1 MEKIERTARK
11 DPSGLLYDAYQA
23 ICMKLQAKANRA
35 EKPVR
40 VIVMTS
46 TTAEEGQEMVAANL
60 AVVMAKTGV
69 KTLLL
74 DCDFRTPVLHDVFQL
89 PNRGMTDCL
98 ATGGDYHEFVQ
109 RVADASLDIV
119 TGGAPVT
126 NAGELLSGRQMQE
139 LLEAVRGEYEY
150 VFVNTPPVL
159 ASADAISISG
169 KADGV
174 ILVIASGKNEAKLIN
189 KAKVTLEQAGTS
201 LLGCILN
208 NTTEE

>member
-1 MEKIERTARK
+1 MEKIERTAIK
-11 DPSGLLYDAYQA
+11 DSMGLQYDAYQA
-23 ICMKLQAKANRA
+23 ICMKLQAKAKQA

-40 VIVMTS
+40 VIVVTS
-46 TTAEEGQEMVAANL
+46 TTAEEGQETVAANL

-69 KTLLL
+69 KTLLI
-74 DCDFRTPVLHDVFQL
+74 DCDFHTPVLHEMFQL
-89 PNRGMTDCL
+89 PNRGLTDCL
-98 ATGGDYHEFVQ
+98 STGADYHEFVQ
-109 RVADASLDIV
+109 RVADTDLDIV
-119 TGGAPVT
+119 TGGVAVT
-126 NAGELLSGRQMQE
+126 NSGELLSGRQMQE
-139 LLEAVRGEYEY
+139 LLQTVRNEYDY

-159 ASADAISISG
+159 SSADAISISG

-189 KAKVTLEQAGTS
+189 KAKMTLEQTGAS

>member
-1 MEKIERTARK
+1 MEKTELTARK
-11 DPSGLLYDAYQA
+11 NLSGLRYDAYQS
-23 ICMKLQAKANRA
+23 ICMKLQAKAKQA
-35 EKPVR
+35 EKPTCI
-40 VIVMTS
+40 IVLTS
-46 TTAEEGQEMVAANL
+46 TTPDEGTETVAANL

-74 DCDFRTPVLHDVFQL
+74 DCDFHTPVLHEVFQL
-89 PNRGMTDCL
+89 PNRGLPDCL
-98 ATGGDYHEFVQ
+98 STGEDYHEFVQ
-109 RVADASLDIV
+109 PISGTDLDIV
-119 TGGAPVT
+119 TGGTAVS
-126 NAGELLSGRQMQE
+126 NAGELLSGRLMQE
-139 LLEAVRGEYEY
+139 LLQAVRGEYEY

-159 ASADAISISG
+159 SSSDAISVSS

-189 KAKVTLEQAGTS
+189 KAKVTLEQAGVY

>member
-1 MEKIERTARK
+1 MEKIELTAMK
-11 DPSGLLYDAYQA
+11 DPSGLQYDAYQA
-23 ICMKLQAKANRA
+23 ICMMLQAKAKRA
-35 EKPVR
+35 EKPIS
-40 VIVMTS
+40 VIVVTS
-46 TTAEEGQEMVAANL
+46 TTAEEGQEAVAANL

-74 DCDFRTPVLHDVFQL
+74 DCDFRTPVLHEIFQL
-89 PNRGMTDCL
+89 PNRGLTDCL
-98 ATGGDYHEFVQ
+98 SAGADYYEFVHH
-109 RVADASLDIV
+109 VADADLDIV
-119 TGGAPVT
+119 TGGTAIA

-139 LLEAVRGEYEY
+139 LLQAARSEYDY

-159 ASADAISISG
+159 ASADAISVSG

-189 KAKVTLEQAGTS
+189 KAKMTLEQAGAS

-208 NTTEE
+208 NVTAE

>member
-1 MEKIERTARK
+1 MEKIEQTAR
-11 DPSGLLYDAYQA
+11 SILSELQYDAFQVV
-23 ICMKLQAKANRA
+23 CMKLQAKAKQA

-40 VIVMTS
+40 VILVTS
-46 TTAEEGQEMVAANL
+46 TTADEGQEAVAANL

-69 KTLLL
+69 RTLLL
-74 DCDFRTPVLHDVFQL
+74 DCDFRTPVLHEVFQL
-89 PNRGMTDCL
+89 PNRGLTDCL
-98 ATGGDYHEFVQ
+98 AAEADYHEFVQ
-109 RVADASLDIV
+109 KVADTDLDIV
-119 TGGAPVT
+119 TGGSAVA

-139 LLEAVRGEYEY
+139 LLQAVRSEYDY

-159 ASADAISISG
+159 ASADAISVSG

-189 KAKVTLEQAGTS
+189 KAKVTLEQAGAS

>member
-1 MEKIERTARK
+1 MEKIEQTARK
-11 DPSGLLYDAYQA
+11 DLSGLQYDAYQA
-23 ICMKLQAKANRA
+23 ICMKLQAKAKQA
-35 EKPVR
+35 ETPVR
-40 VIVMTS
+40 LIVVTS
-46 TTAEEGQEMVAANL
+46 TTAEEGQEAVAADL

-74 DCDFRTPVLHDVFQL
+74 DCDFRTPVLHEVFQL
-89 PNRGMTDCL
+89 PNRGLTDCL
-98 ATGGDYHEFVQ
+98 STGADYHEFVQ
-109 RVADASLDIV
+109 HVADADLDIV
-119 TGGAPVT
+119 TGGVAVT
-126 NAGELLSGRQMQE
+126 NAGELLSGRPMQE

-159 ASADAISISG
+159 ASADAISVSG

-174 ILVIASGKNEAKLIN
+174 ILVIASGKNEARLIN
-189 KAKVTLEQAGTS
+189 KAKVTLEQTGAS

>member
-1 MEKIERTARK
+1 MEIIEQKAMN
-11 DPSGLLYDAYQA
+11 DPSGLQYDAYQA
-23 ICMKLQAKANRA
+23 ICMKLQAKAKQA
-35 EKPVR
+35 EKPIR
-40 VIVMTS
+40 VILVTS
-46 TTAEEGQEMVAANL
+46 TTAEERQEAVAANL
-60 AVVMAKTGV
+60 ALVMAKSGL

-74 DCDFRTPVLHDVFQL
+74 DCEFREPVLHEVFQL
-89 PNRGMTDCL
+89 PNRGLTDCL
-98 ATGGDYHEFVQ
+98 ATGADYHEFVHQ
-109 RVADASLDIV
+109 VGDTGLDIV

-139 LLEAVRGEYEY
+139 LLQAVRGEYEY

-159 ASADAISISG
+159 ASADAISVSG

-189 KAKVTLEQAGTS
+189 KAKVMLEQAGAS